1 LSKRVPGRKVE
12 NSGAGESNNKAEK
25 EKDLINA
32 AYFFNSTT
40 LLDVG

>member
-12 NSGAGESNNKAEK
+12 NSRAGESNKA

>member
-12 NSGAGESNNKAEK
+12 NSGTGESNKAEK